1 MTTNTIS
8 KIDQVFQTLRAENK
22 LAFMPF
28 VSAGDPDIPGTERLL
43 KTLADSGA
51 DLIELG
57 FPYSDPVA
65 DGPVIQ
71 ASYTR
76 ALNQHLSVQDVFSML
91 ERLDRESLPPIVA
104 MVSYAIIFRY
114 GIEKFVKQA
123 SEAGFA
129 GFIVPDLPASEAAEL
144 LPVMQKEGLDLIQ
157 LLAPTTTRE
166 RTASIVDHSTGFIYC
181 IAVAGITGV
190 REKVAEELVE
200 QLRWLKTETET
211 PLAVGF
217 GISQPEHVDPLRD
230 VADGVIVGSAL
241 VNYLQKVADKELT
254 FDEALKQIARF
265 TREMSDAAHKK
276 A

>member
-8 KIDQVFQTLRAENK
+8 KIGQVFQTLQAENK

-28 VSAGDPDIPGTERLL
+28 VTAGDPDIPGTERLL
-43 KTLADSGA
+43 ETLANSGA

-76 ALNQHLSVQDVFSML
+76 ALNQHLGVHDIFAML
-91 ERLDRESLPPIVA
+91 EKLDHEAFPPIVA
-104 MVSYAIIFRY
+104 MVSYAIIYRF

-123 SEAGFA
+123 SGAGFS
-129 GFIVPDLPASEAAEL
+129 GFIVPDLPTNEASEL

-157 LLAPTTTRE
+157 LLAPTTTHE
-166 RTASIVDHSTGFIYC
+166 RTASIVENSTGFIYC

-190 REKVAEELVE
+190 REKVAEELIE
-200 QLRWLKTETET
+200 QLRWLKTQTKT

-217 GISQPEHVDPLRD
+217 GISKPEHVKPLRD
-230 VADGVIVGSAL
+230 VADGVIAGSAL
-241 VNYLQKVADKELT
+241 VKYLQQVADKKLT
-254 FDEALKQIARF
+254 FDEALKQIAQF
-265 TREMSDAAHKK
+265 TRQMSDAAH
-276 A
+276 